1 MSKPMWVFILC
12 ASVAGGQ
19 GSSQSSAAGERSKPC
34 TTDAALQAQI
44 ERMQKQ
50 LQDWLNFARYRD
62 ENRRLGQPKPGESR
76 VVFIGDSITDFW
88 GRRAG
93 TFFTGKPYINRGI
106 AGQTTSQVLIRFR
119 PDVVA
124 LMPKVV
130 VVLAGTNDIAGNT
143 GPMTPE
149 DIVGNIKSIT
159 ELARANK
166 IKVVLGSLLPVSDG
180 VRVQTAR
187 RPPDKIRALNEMI
200 RTFAAESG
208 AVYVDYFTP
217 MADERGHFRTEL
229 TEDGLHPNTAGYRVM
244 EPLAERAISVA
255 LN

>member
-1 MSKPMWVFILC
+1 MLKLIWVSILC
-12 ASVAGGQ
+12 VSVAGGQ
-19 GSSQSSAAGERSKPC
+19 SPSQSVGAGKRSKPC
-34 TTDAALQAQI
+34 ATDPALQAQI
-44 ERMQKQ
+44 ERIQKQ

-62 ENRRLGQPKPGESR
+62 ENRRLGQPTPGESR

-88 GRRAG
+88 GRSAG

-143 GPMTPE
+143 GPMTLE
-149 DIVGNIKSIT
+149 DIFGNIKSIA
-159 ELARANK
+159 ELARANN
-166 IKVVLGSLLPVSDG
+166 IKVVLGSLLPVSDA
-180 VRVQTAR
+180 VRVQTDR
-187 RPPDKIRALNEMI
+187 RPTAKIRALNEMI
-200 RTFAAESG
+200 RKFAAESG
-208 AVYVDYFTP
+208 AVYVDYFT
-217 MADERGHFRTEL
+217 ATSDERGHLRTEL
-229 TEDGLHPNTAGYRVM
+229 TEDGLHPNSAGYRVM